1 MDVELGNS
9 LVRFSIEVWTTV
21 CQFPISADGFYIF
34 VFGEHPEDLGAV
46 VREEDRLKMT
56 PASIHLERQPSL
68 SSGKARWRQL
78 RKAGQVMCRRLDGY
92 EGAENTWQEG
102 DG

>member
-1 MDVELGNS
+1 MDIELGNS

-56 PASIHLERQPSL
+56 PASI
-68 SSGKARWRQL
+68 
-78 RKAGQVMCRRLDGY
+78 
-92 EGAENTWQEG
+92 WQIEAVKNLIWWVVF
-102 DG
+102 